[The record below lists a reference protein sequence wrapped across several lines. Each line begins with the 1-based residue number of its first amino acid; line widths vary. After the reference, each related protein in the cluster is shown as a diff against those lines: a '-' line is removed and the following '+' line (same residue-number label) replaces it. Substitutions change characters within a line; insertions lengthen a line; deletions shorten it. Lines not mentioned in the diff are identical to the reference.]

1 MTLPARTHRLD
12 EARAK
17 AREFI
22 EVMVCGEVF
31 PLAMIGG
38 SIRREKARVHDIEI
52 ICRAHGYKLEMMIR
66 GLGAQKRLA
75 FRYPLKNGPRYKAL
89 AFDGIPLDLFIV
101 LPDRQ
106 WGPMVVIRTGPADAN
121 KKLFAPAHKWGM
133 LPPGMEQRDGALH
146 YGGAELDT
154 PEESDVFRALGLPY
168 IEPRDRSEATYKR
181 LQDLGNATWKL
192 RYPDQEVRVQQGM
205 FGSE

>member
-106 WGPMVVIRTGPADAN
+106 WGPIAVIRTGPGDAN
-121 KKLFAPAHKWGM
+121 KRLFAPSHKFGL
-133 LPPGMEQRDGALH
+133 LPPGFVQRDGALWRDGH
-146 YGGAELDT
+146 ELYT
-154 PEESDVFRALGLPY
+154 PEESDVFMALGLPY
-168 IEPRDRSEATYKR
+168 IEPKDRSEATYKR
-181 LQDLGNATWKL
+181 LQDLGAATWTLQNPK
-192 RYPDQEVRVQQGM
+192 QEVLAQTTM
-205 FGSE
+205 WE